1 MIDAAEKD
9 ITSENPDE
17 TARRAAEQ
25 LAKAES
31 IGEKMERQMAAEEAE
46 RVRKAQFGK

>member
-1 MIDAAEKD
+1 MIDDTERD
-9 ITSENPDE
+9 ITSESPDE
-17 TARRAAEQ
+17 TARRVAEQ

-46 RVRKAQFGK
+46 RARKPQFGK